1 MNTDGKIHKS
11 GFIDS
16 NKVSSKHEPPEPCR
30 TLPKP
35 TPAEAL
41 ELKIKLPWED
51 KVRRM
56 RPADLTKELF
66 IQLDEYG
73 LTRTEIMNLFH
84 CYQYDFDPLLKK
96 WGIPPATPGGKKKA
110 LFS

>member
-1 MNTDGKIHKS
+1 MNGRPQAFKS
-11 GFIDS
+11 ALIDS

-66 IQLDEYG
+66 L
-73 LTRTEIMNLFH
+73 
-84 CYQYDFDPLLKK
+84 
-96 WGIPPATPGGKKKA
+96 
-110 LFS
+110 